1 MNEQQTDIALCD
13 LEDWLHEAGIEALA
27 IRPSRRDYRRSL
39 VINESEIPKGQALI
53 DAEQLE
59 LHIIQIGGKLASIEP
74 RIF

>member
-13 LEDWLHEAGIEALA
+13 LEDYLHDEGIEALA
-27 IRPSRRDYRRSL
+27 IRANRGAYRRAL
-39 VINESEIPKGQALI
+39 VINENESPKAQALI

-59 LHIIQIGGKLASIEP
+59 LHIKQIGGKLASIEP